1 MKLQDWLPIILIV
14 GVFLV
19 YLPFRR
25 VFERLPDWLAYSLY
39 WALIGLM
46 VLAAF
51 LARAT
56 EYLAFVVAFFALAF
70 VYLVHTRRQQRQAG
84 SAS

>member
-1 MKLQDWLPIILIV
+1 MKLQDWLPIILMV
-14 GVFLV
+14 GVFLA

-25 VFERLPDWLAYSLY
+25 VYERLPDWLVY
-39 WALIGLM
+39 ALC
-46 VLAAF
+46 LAAGGLTVLTAI

-56 EYLAFVVAFFALAF
+56 EYLAFVVAFFVLAF
-70 VYLVHTRRQQRQAG
+70 VHLVHTRRQQRQAG